1 MAKQTTNKATPAF
14 IKLVE
19 QMRAAQKAYFKNRE
33 RADLMISKELEAK
46 VARLEQVVA
55 KMAHMAGASRIILES
70 GLPVWEPVQKDMR
83 KYKD

>member
-46 VARLEQVVA
+46 VDGFIDRHNHPQLFEA
-55 KMAHMAGASRIILES
+55 
-70 GLPVWEPVQKDMR
+70 
-83 KYKD
+83 